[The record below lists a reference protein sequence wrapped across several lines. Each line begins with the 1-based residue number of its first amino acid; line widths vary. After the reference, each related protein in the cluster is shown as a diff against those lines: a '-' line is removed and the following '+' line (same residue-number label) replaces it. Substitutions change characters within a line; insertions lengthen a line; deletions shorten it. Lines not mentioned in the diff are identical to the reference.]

1 MKSAVASTIGSVRD
15 YQIGNFLYCK
25 TKDGIK
31 VGEISQ
37 ISKVPTGH
45 LLVALVDGNEFC
57 GILESS
63 CAEPIPITE
72 EFLLN
77 NGFKLDEKIH
87 IMTNELFYSIKID
100 DFKIDV
106 QNGSNT
112 LGRDWW
118 VHIDNTDCCTV
129 ASADIQYVH
138 QLQNLLNLM
147 GLNSDFVVKV

>member
-1 MKSAVASTIGSVRD
+1 MIAAITEFESTCVSL
-15 YQIGNFLYCK
+15 GNLLYCK

-31 VGEISQ
+31 VG
-37 ISKVPTGH
+37 KVTQMTNTPNGNV
-45 LLVALVDGNEFC
+45 LFVMIDGTEFC
-57 GILESS
+57 GLWESL

-87 IMTNELFYSIKID
+87 IMANELFYATEID

-118 VHIDNTDCCTV
+118 VHIDNADCCTV
-129 ASADIQYVH
+129 ASADVQYVH

-147 GLNSDFVVKV
+147 GIKSDFVVKV